1 MANVLSGND
10 PSYILNPKIK
20 TRERSIVFSNNS
32 FMDSF
37 GRTFLDMSEFSVK
50 CERSSSTIITIDPY
64 EEVTIPSFKNVIFT
78 CFGGSV
84 AHMNDAQIRSKQTLH
99 FGVNVEVENPK
110 DALSWDSKTTHLNI
124 SVVFPPLMGEGIDG
138 IANLQTQRI
147 NIQRYLS
154 KSGKYVCDVED
165 ITFEHLHTQVKFNI
179 HYEYDEILNEHDLK
193 ISDFKVGGKFSGGG
207 EIDTE
212 CNVTK
217 KSRVFM
223 LSPNIDYQIDG
234 VEAVRFLYNRETW
247 DKLCDNHAILRK
259 YTALGSEE
267 DVRLEHDMFQSK
279 FSVAEFRG
287 ISIILENNSE
297 TEGLLQEVSV
307 EKIYK
312 KYDESF
318 SCSITCGALREHDV
332 YHSFGFVRP
341 QGNSVSFRNITRKK
355 IDLQVLSYE

>member
-10 PSYILNPKIK
+10 PSYVLNPKIR

-64 EEVTIPSFKNVIFT
+64 EQVTIPSFKNVIFT

-99 FGVNVEVENPK
+99 FDVNVEVIDPK
-110 DALSWDSKTTHLNI
+110 DESKTVRLNVG
-124 SVVFPPLMGEGIDG
+124 VVFPPSSEVEGEGG
-138 IANLQTQRI
+138 RNAQSQLVSF
-147 NIQRYLS
+147 QRYLS
-154 KSGKYVCDVED
+154 KSGKYVGDAED
-165 ITFEHLHTQVKFNI
+165 ITFEYLHTQLKFDI
-179 HYEYDEILNEHDLK
+179 HYEYDEMSNEYDLK
-193 ISDFKVGGKFSGGG
+193 VNMFEVGGKFSGGG
-207 EIDTE
+207 KIDTE

-223 LSPNIDYQIDG
+223 LSPNMDYQLDG
-234 VEAVRFLYNRETW
+234 VESVRFLYSRETW
-247 DKLCDNHAILRK
+247 EKLCDNGAILRK

-287 ISIILENNSE
+287 ISIIVENNE
-297 TEGLLQEVSV
+297 EVGEIQEVSV

-318 SCSITCGALREHDV
+318 DCSITCGALREHDV

>member
-84 AHMNDAQIRSKQTLH
+84 AHMNDAQIRIKQTLH
-99 FGVNVEVENPK
+99 FDVNVEVIDPK
-110 DALSWDSKTTHLNI
+110 DESSIVRLNVG
-124 SVVFPPLMGEGIDG
+124 VVFPPSSEGVDEGEGG
-138 IANLQTQRI
+138 RNAQSQLVSF
-147 NIQRYLS
+147 QRYLS
-154 KSGKYVCDVED
+154 KSGKYVGDAEDV
-165 ITFEHLHTQVKFNI
+165 TFEYLHTQLKFDI
-179 HYEYDEILNEHDLK
+179 HYEYDEMSNEYDLK
-193 ISDFKVGGKFSGGG
+193 ISDFKVAGKFSGGG

-212 CNVTK
+212 YNITK

-223 LSPNIDYQIDG
+223 LSPNMDYQLDG
-234 VEAVRFLYNRETW
+234 VESVRFLYSRETW
-247 DKLCDNHAILRK
+247 EKLCDNGAILRK

>member
-10 PSYILNPKIK
+10 PSYILNPKIR

-64 EEVTIPSFKNVIFT
+64 EQVTIPSFKNVIFT

-99 FGVNVEVENPK
+99 FDVNVEVIDPK
-110 DALSWDSKTTHLNI
+110 DESSIVRLNVG
-124 SVVFPPLMGEGIDG
+124 VVFPPSSEGVDEGEGG
-138 IANLQTQRI
+138 RNAQSQLVSF
-147 NIQRYLS
+147 QRYLS
-154 KSGKYVCDVED
+154 KSGKYVGDAEYV
-165 ITFEHLHTQVKFNI
+165 TFEYLHTQLKFDI
-179 HYEYDEILNEHDLK
+179 HYEYDEMLNEYDLK
-193 ISDFKVGGKFSGGG
+193 INMFEVGGKFSGGG
-207 EIDTE
+207 KIDTE
-212 CNVTK
+212 CNIQK

-223 LSPNIDYQIDG
+223 LSPNMDYQLDG
-234 VEAVRFLYNRETW
+234 VESVRFLYSRETW
-247 DKLCDNHAILRK
+247 EKLCDNGAILRK

-279 FSVAEFRG
+279 FSVGEFRG
-287 ISIILENNSE
+287 ISIILENNE
-297 TEGLLQEVSV
+297 EVGEIQEVSV

-318 SCSITCGALREHDV
+318 NCSITCGALREHDV

>member
-64 EEVTIPSFKNVIFT
+64 EEVQIPSFKNVIFT

-84 AHMNDAQIRSKQTLH
+84 AHMNDSQIRSKQTLH
-99 FGVNVEVENPK
+99 FDVNVEVIDPK
-110 DALSWDSKTTHLNI
+110 DESSIVRLNVG
-124 SVVFPPLMGEGIDG
+124 VVFPPSSEGDYEGEGG
-138 IANLQTQRI
+138 RNTQSQLVSF
-147 NIQRYLS
+147 QRYLS
-154 KSGKYVCDVED
+154 KSGKYVGDAEDV
-165 ITFEHLHTQVKFNI
+165 TFEYLHTQLKFDI
-179 HYEYDEILNEHDLK
+179 HYEYDEMSNKYDLK
-193 ISDFKVGGKFSGGG
+193 VNMIEVGGKFSGGG
-207 EIDTE
+207 KIDTE
-212 CNVTK
+212 CNISK

-223 LSPNIDYQIDG
+223 LSPNMDYQLDG
-234 VEAVRFLYNRETW
+234 VESVRFLYSRETW
-247 DKLCDNHAILRK
+247 EKLCNNGAILRK

-279 FSVAEFRG
+279 FDVAGFRG
-287 ISIILENNSE
+287 ISIILENNE
-297 TEGLLQEVSV
+297 EVGEIQEVSV

-318 SCSITCGALREHDV
+318 NCSITCGALREHDV

>member
-64 EEVTIPSFKNVIFT
+64 EEVQIPSFKNVIFT

-84 AHMNDAQIRSKQTLH
+84 AHMNDSQIRSKQTLH
-99 FGVNVEVENPK
+99 FDVNVEVIDPK
-110 DALSWDSKTTHLNI
+110 DESSIVRLNVG
-124 SVVFPPLMGEGIDG
+124 VVFPPSSEGDYEGEGG
-138 IANLQTQRI
+138 RNTQSQLVSF
-147 NIQRYLS
+147 QRYLS
-154 KSGKYVCDVED
+154 KSGKYVGDAEDV
-165 ITFEHLHTQVKFNI
+165 TFEYLHTQLKFDI
-179 HYEYDEILNEHDLK
+179 HYEYDEMSNKYDLK
-193 ISDFKVGGKFSGGG
+193 VNMIEVGGKFSGGG
-207 EIDTE
+207 KIDTE
-212 CNVTK
+212 CNISK

-223 LSPNIDYQIDG
+223 LSPNMDYQLDG
-234 VEAVRFLYNRETW
+234 VESVRFLYSRETW
-247 DKLCDNHAILRK
+247 EKLCDNGAILRK

-279 FSVAEFRG
+279 FDVAGFRG
-287 ISIILENNSE
+287 ISIILENNE
-297 TEGLLQEVSV
+297 EVGEIQEVSV

-318 SCSITCGALREHDV
+318 NCSITCGALREHDV

>member
-10 PSYILNPKIK
+10 PSYILNPKIR

-64 EEVTIPSFKNVIFT
+64 EEVQIPSFKNVIFT

-99 FGVNVEVENPK
+99 FDVNVEVIDPK
-110 DALSWDSKTTHLNI
+110 DESSIVRLNVG
-124 SVVFPPLMGEGIDG
+124 VVFPPSSEGVDEGEGG
-138 IANLQTQRI
+138 RNVQSQLVSF
-147 NIQRYLS
+147 QRYLS
-154 KSGKYVCDVED
+154 KSGKYVGDAED
-165 ITFEHLHTQVKFNI
+165 ITFEYLHTTIKFDI
-179 HYEYDEILNEHDLK
+179 HYEYDEMSNEYDLK
-193 ISDFKVGGKFSGGG
+193 INMFEVGGKFSGGG
-207 EIDTE
+207 KIDTE
-212 CNVTK
+212 YNVTK

-223 LSPNIDYQIDG
+223 LSPNMDYQLDG
-234 VEAVRFLYNRETW
+234 VESVRFLYSREMW
-247 DKLCDNHAILRK
+247 DKLCDNGAILRK

-267 DVRLEHDMFQSK
+267 DVRLDHDMFQSK

>member
-1 MANVLSGND
+1 MANVLSGKD

-64 EEVTIPSFKNVIFT
+64 EEVSIPAFKNVIFT
-78 CFGGSV
+78 CFDGSV
-84 AHMNDAQIRSKQTLH
+84 AHMNDGQIRSKQTLH
-99 FGVNVEVENPK
+99 FDVNVEVVDPK
-110 DALSWDSKTTHLNI
+110 DESSTVRLNVGI
-124 SVVFPPLMGEGIDG
+124 VFPPSSENEEGRN
-138 IANLQTQRI
+138 AQSQLVSF
-147 NIQRYLS
+147 QRYLS
-154 KSGKYVCDVED
+154 KSGKYVGDAEDV
-165 ITFEHLHTQVKFNI
+165 TFEHLHTIIKFDI
-179 HYEYDEILNEHDLK
+179 HYEYDEMSNEYDLK
-193 ISDFKVGGKFSGGG
+193 ISMVEVAGKFSGGG
-207 EIDTE
+207 KIDTE
-212 CNVTK
+212 CNIQK

-223 LSPNIDYQIDG
+223 LTPNMDYQLDG
-234 VEAVRFLYNRETW
+234 VESVRFLYSRETW
-247 DKLCDNHAILRK
+247 DKLCDNGAILRK

-287 ISIILENNSE
+287 ISIILENNEE

-318 SCSITCGALREHDV
+318 DCSLTCGSLIEHDV

>member
-10 PSYILNPKIK
+10 PSHILNPKIR

-50 CERSSSTIITIDPY
+50 CEKSSSTIITIDPY

-84 AHMNDAQIRSKQTLH
+84 AHMNDTQIRSKQTLH

-124 SVVFPPLMGEGIDG
+124 SFVFPPLMSEGIDG

-154 KSGKYVCDVED
+154 KSGKYVGDVED

-212 CNVTK
+212 YNVTK

-223 LSPNIDYQIDG
+223 LSPNMDYQLDG
-234 VEAVRFLYNRETW
+234 VESVRFLYSRETW
-247 DKLCDNHAILRK
+247 DKLCDNGAILRK
-259 YTALGSEE
+259 YTVLGSEE
-267 DVRLEHDMFQSK
+267 DVHLEHDMFQSK
-279 FSVAEFRG
+279 FDVAGFRG
-287 ISIILENNSE
+287 ISIVFEKSE
-297 TEGLLQEVSV
+297 ETIEIQEVSV

-312 KYDESF
+312 THDESF
-318 SCSITCGALREHDV
+318 DCLLTCGNLREHDV

-341 QGNSVSFRNITRKK
+341 QGNNVSFRNITRKK

>member
-10 PSYILNPKIK
+10 PSYILNPKIR

-64 EEVTIPSFKNVIFT
+64 EQVTIPAFKNVIFT
-78 CFGGSV
+78 CFDGSV

-99 FGVNVEVENPK
+99 FDVNVEVIDPK
-110 DALSWDSKTTHLNI
+110 DESKTVYLNVG
-124 SVVFPPLMGEGIDG
+124 VVFPPSSEDEGEGEG
-138 IANLQTQRI
+138 GRNAQSQLVSF
-147 NIQRYLS
+147 QRYLS
-154 KSGKYVCDVED
+154 KSGKYVGDAEDV
-165 ITFEHLHTQVKFNI
+165 TFEYLHTTIRFDI
-179 HYEYDEILNEHDLK
+179 HYEYDEMSNEYDLK
-193 ISDFKVGGKFSGGG
+193 MNMFEVGGKFSGGG
-207 EIDTE
+207 KIDTE
-212 CNVTK
+212 CNIQK

-223 LSPNIDYQIDG
+223 LSPNMDYQLDG
-234 VEAVRFLYNRETW
+234 VESVRFLYSRETW
-247 DKLCDNHAILRK
+247 DNLCDNGAILRK

-279 FSVAEFRG
+279 FSVGEFRG

>member
-10 PSYILNPKIK
+10 PSHILNPKIR

-64 EEVTIPSFKNVIFT
+64 EQVTIPSFKNVIFT

-99 FGVNVEVENPK
+99 FDVNVEVIDPK
-110 DALSWDSKTTHLNI
+110 DESSIVRLNVG
-124 SVVFPPLMGEGIDG
+124 VVFPPSSESVDEGEGG
-138 IANLQTQRI
+138 RNAQSQLVSF
-147 NIQRYLS
+147 QRYLS
-154 KSGKYVCDVED
+154 KSGKYVGDAED
-165 ITFEHLHTQVKFNI
+165 ITFEYLHTQLKFDI
-179 HYEYDEILNEHDLK
+179 HYEYDEMSNEYDLK
-193 ISDFKVGGKFSGGG
+193 VNMIEVGGKFSGGG
-207 EIDTE
+207 KIDTE
-212 CNVTK
+212 CNISK

-223 LSPNIDYQIDG
+223 LSPNMDYQLDG
-234 VEAVRFLYNRETW
+234 VESVRFLYSRETW
-247 DKLCDNHAILRK
+247 EKLCDNGAILRK

-318 SCSITCGALREHDV
+318 NCSLTCGALREHDV

>member
-10 PSYILNPKIK
+10 PSYVLNPKIR

-50 CERSSSTIITIDPY
+50 CERSSSTIVTIDPY

-78 CFGGSV
+78 CFDGSV
-84 AHMNDAQIRSKQTLH
+84 AHMNDTQIRSKQTLH
-99 FGVNVEVENPK
+99 FDVNVEVIDPK
-110 DALSWDSKTTHLNI
+110 DESSIVRLNVG
-124 SVVFPPLMGEGIDG
+124 VVFPPSSEDEGEGRN
-138 IANLQTQRI
+138 AQSQLVSF
-147 NIQRYLS
+147 QRYLS
-154 KSGKYVCDVED
+154 KSGKYVGDVED

-212 CNVTK
+212 YNVTK

-223 LSPNIDYQIDG
+223 LSPNMDYQLDG
-234 VEAVRFLYNRETW
+234 VEAVRFLYSRETW
-247 DKLCDNHAILRK
+247 EKLCDNGAILRK

-267 DVRLEHDMFQSK
+267 DVRLDHDMFQSK

>member
-10 PSYILNPKIK
+10 PSYILNPKIR

-99 FGVNVEVENPK
+99 FDVNVEVIDPK
-110 DALSWDSKTTHLNI
+110 DESSIVRLNVG
-124 SVVFPPLMGEGIDG
+124 VVFPPSSEGVDEGEGG
-138 IANLQTQRI
+138 RNAQSQLVSF
-147 NIQRYLS
+147 QRYLS
-154 KSGKYVCDVED
+154 KSGKYVGDAEDV
-165 ITFEHLHTQVKFNI
+165 TFEYLHTQLKFGI
-179 HYEYDEILNEHDLK
+179 HYEYDEMSNEYDLK
-193 ISDFKVGGKFSGGG
+193 VNMFEVGGKFSGGG
-207 EIDTE
+207 KIDTE
-212 CNVTK
+212 CNISK

-223 LSPNIDYQIDG
+223 LSPNMDYQLDG
-234 VEAVRFLYNRETW
+234 VESVRFLYSRETW
-247 DKLCDNHAILRK
+247 DKLCDNGAILRK

-267 DVRLEHDMFQSK
+267 DVRLDHSMFQSK

-287 ISIILENNSE
+287 ISIVLENNSE

-318 SCSITCGALREHDV
+318 NCSITCGALREHDV

-341 QGNSVSFRNITRKK
+341 QGNSVSFRNITRKN

>member
-10 PSYILNPKIK
+10 PSYILNPKIR

-50 CERSSSTIITIDPY
+50 CEKSSSTIITIDPY
-64 EEVTIPSFKNVIFT
+64 EQMTIPSFKNVIFT

-99 FGVNVEVENPK
+99 FDVNVEVIDPK
-110 DALSWDSKTTHLNI
+110 DESSIVRLNVG
-124 SVVFPPLMGEGIDG
+124 VVFPPSSEGVDEGEDRN
-138 IANLQTQRI
+138 AQSQLVSF
-147 NIQRYLS
+147 QRYLS
-154 KSGKYVCDVED
+154 KSGKYVGDVED

-212 CNVTK
+212 YNVTK

-223 LSPNIDYQIDG
+223 LSPNMDYQLDG
-234 VEAVRFLYNRETW
+234 VESVRFLYNRETW
-247 DKLCDNHAILRK
+247 EKLCDNGAILRK

-267 DVRLEHDMFQSK
+267 DVRLDHDMFQSK
-279 FSVAEFRG
+279 FDVAGFRG

-318 SCSITCGALREHDV
+318 NCSITCGALREHDV

>member
-78 CFGGSV
+78 CFDGSV

-99 FGVNVEVENPK
+99 FDVNVEVIDPK
-110 DALSWDSKTTHLNI
+110 DESSIVHLNVG
-124 SVVFPPLMGEGIDG
+124 VVFPPSSEDENKAG
-138 IANLQTQRI
+138 NTQSQLVSF
-147 NIQRYLS
+147 QRYLS
-154 KSGKYVCDVED
+154 KSGKYVGDAEDV
-165 ITFEHLHTQVKFNI
+165 IFEYLHTQLKFDI
-179 HYEYDEILNEHDLK
+179 HYEYDEMSNEYDLK
-193 ISDFKVGGKFSGGG
+193 INMVEVAGKFSGGG
-207 EIDTE
+207 KIDTE

-223 LSPNIDYQIDG
+223 LSPNMNYQLDG
-234 VEAVRFLYNRETW
+234 VEAVRFLYSRETW
-247 DKLCDNHAILRK
+247 EKLCDNGAILRK

-297 TEGLLQEVSV
+297 TEGLLHEVSV

>member
-10 PSYILNPKIK
+10 PSYVLNPKIK

-64 EEVTIPSFKNVIFT
+64 EQVTIPAFKNVIFT
-78 CFGGSV
+78 CFDGSV

-99 FGVNVEVENPK
+99 FDVNVEVIDPK
-110 DALSWDSKTTHLNI
+110 DESSIVRLNVG
-124 SVVFPPLMGEGIDG
+124 VVFPPSSEDEMEGR
-138 IANLQTQRI
+138 NTQSQLVSF
-147 NIQRYLS
+147 QRYLS
-154 KSGKYVCDVED
+154 KSGKYVGDAEDV
-165 ITFEHLHTQVKFNI
+165 TFEYLHTTIRFDI
-179 HYEYDEILNEHDLK
+179 HYEYDEMSNEYDLK
-193 ISDFKVGGKFSGGG
+193 VNMFEVGGKFSGGG
-207 EIDTE
+207 KIDTE
-212 CNVTK
+212 CNIQK

-223 LSPNIDYQIDG
+223 LSPNMDYQLDG
-234 VEAVRFLYNRETW
+234 VEAVRFLYSRETW
-247 DKLCDNHAILRK
+247 EKLCDNGAILRK

-279 FSVAEFRG
+279 FSVGEFRG

-297 TEGLLQEVSV
+297 NEGLLQEVSV

-318 SCSITCGALREHDV
+318 NCSITCGALREHDV

>member
-1 MANVLSGND
+1 MASVLSGND
-10 PSYILNPKIK
+10 PSYILNPKIR

-50 CERSSSTIITIDPY
+50 CEKSSSTIITIDPY
-64 EEVTIPSFKNVIFT
+64 GQVTIPSFKNVIFT

-99 FGVNVEVENPK
+99 FDVNVEVIDPK
-110 DALSWDSKTTHLNI
+110 DESSIVRLNVG
-124 SVVFPPLMGEGIDG
+124 VVFPPSSEGVDEGEGG
-138 IANLQTQRI
+138 RNVQSQLVSF
-147 NIQRYLS
+147 QRYLS
-154 KSGKYVCDVED
+154 KSGKYVGDAEDV
-165 ITFEHLHTQVKFNI
+165 TFEYLHTQLKFDI
-179 HYEYDEILNEHDLK
+179 HYEYDEMSNEYDLK
-193 ISDFKVGGKFSGGG
+193 VNMIEVGGKFSGGG
-207 EIDTE
+207 KIDTE
-212 CNVTK
+212 CNISK

-223 LSPNIDYQIDG
+223 LSPNMDYQLDG
-234 VEAVRFLYNRETW
+234 VESVRFLYSRETW
-247 DKLCDNHAILRK
+247 EKLCDNGAILRK

-279 FSVAEFRG
+279 FSVGEFRG
-287 ISIILENNSE
+287 ISIIVENNSE

-318 SCSITCGALREHDV
+318 NCSLTCGALREHDV

-341 QGNSVSFRNITRKK
+341 QGHSVSFRNITRKK

>member
-10 PSYILNPKIK
+10 PSYVLNPKIR

-64 EEVTIPSFKNVIFT
+64 EQVTIPSFKNVIFT
-78 CFGGSV
+78 CFDGSV
-84 AHMNDAQIRSKQTLH
+84 AHMNDTQIRSKQTLH
-99 FGVNVEVENPK
+99 FDVNVEVIDPK
-110 DALSWDSKTTHLNI
+110 DESSIVRLNVG
-124 SVVFPPLMGEGIDG
+124 VVFPQSSEGDDGGEGG
-138 IANLQTQRI
+138 RNVQSQLVSF
-147 NIQRYLS
+147 QRYLS
-154 KSGKYVCDVED
+154 KSGKYVGDAED
-165 ITFEHLHTQVKFNI
+165 ITFEYLHTQLKFDI
-179 HYEYDEILNEHDLK
+179 HYEYDEMSNEYDLK
-193 ISDFKVGGKFSGGG
+193 ISTIEVGGKFSGGG
-207 EIDTE
+207 KIDTE
-212 CNVTK
+212 CNISK

-223 LSPNIDYQIDG
+223 LSPNMDYQLDG

-247 DKLCDNHAILRK
+247 EKLCDNGAILRK

-318 SCSITCGALREHDV
+318 NCSITCGALREHDV

-341 QGNSVSFRNITRKK
+341 QGNNVSFRNITRKK